1 MEMLKYYFGSVLI
14 SIYLT
19 FLVTS
24 MSTGQ
29 QVTVSPTSSSTSQ
42 ESVKDND
49 SRQKQPHQELIK
61 QDGLT
66 NLGRGITKVT
76 QDSELGKY

>member
-49 SRQKQPHQELIK
+49 SRQNQPHQELIK